1 MNKQQSQQFSELLLK
16 LTNELAIS
24 TTLDEALERLV
35 EITTTTIDADRGT
48 IFLNDERTGELYSRV
63 AQGNF
68 RREIRMLNNRG
79 VAGWAFMNNE
89 SVIIKDAYKDKRFN
103 KEVDE
108 STGYTTKSMI
118 CCPIYSLKGEKIG
131 VAQILN
137 KNKGSFSKNDLEI
150 LQTMTRQAATTLQ
163 NNVIIEEIEASRKT
177 RT

>member
-1 MNKQQSQQFSELLLK
+1 MNKEQTQQFSELLLK
-16 LTNELAIS
+16 LTNDLAVS

-35 EITTTTIDADRGT
+35 EITTTTINADRGT

-79 VAGWAFMNNE
+79 VAGWSFMNNE

-108 STGYTTKSMI
+108 STGYTTKNMI
-118 CCPIYSLKGEKIG
+118 CCPIYSLKG
-131 VAQILN
+131 
-137 KNKGSFSKNDLEI
+137 
-150 LQTMTRQAATTLQ
+150 
-163 NNVIIEEIEASRKT
+163 
-177 RT
+177 